1 MVSKNKP
8 GKHSEVATSDELLV
22 AEAQQRIVTV
32 QKVGVED
39 DLDSVLRVVEQ
50 VASLKGQEDWVL
62 LVINN
67 VVGRDRRPELDSNIS
82 FQKTKA

>member
-1 MVSKNKP
+1 M
-8 GKHSEVATSDELLV
+8 
-22 AEAQQRIVTV
+22 
-32 QKVGVED
+32 ED

-50 VASLKGQEDWVL
+50 VASLEGQEDWVL

-82 FQKTKA
+82 FYKTKA